1 MGCPGPS
8 KSSSRAGESLIFMF
22 FQFQLSTGTFGS
34 TWSVLGASW
43 AQLGASWAPLGLNL
57 GALGTNLAP
66 TWALLGPTWRQLGR
80 CWNQVG
86 TNLSPLWAI
95 MGDLVTLLER
105 SWSLLGASGPFK
117 GDLGLILVP
126 PRRILA
132 HHRHDFDVYEALFWS
147 LWRSFLV
154 CNQRRHSTSKAHQA
168 TMTNH
173 DSRKRNY
180 NDDATTAQVGRGSRR
195 FSGMFW
201 KASWGFKQSL
211 RRYLR
216 GWKLSEN
223 CPITL
228 REDSENQIQ
237 QRCTASSLQDLYR
250 QDDWGRRSSRSE
262 LNPPAPRLR
271 AAKCWTKTA

>member
-1 MGCPGPS
+1 
-8 KSSSRAGESLIFMF
+8 
-22 FQFQLSTGTFGS
+22 
-34 TWSVLGASW
+34 
-43 AQLGASWAPLGLNL
+43 
-57 GALGTNLAP
+57 
-66 TWALLGPTWRQLGR
+66 
-80 CWNQVG
+80 
-86 TNLSPLWAI
+86 

-117 GDLGLILVP
+117 GDLS
-126 PRRILA
+126 
-132 HHRHDFDVYEALFWS
+132 YEALFWS
-147 LWRSFLV
+147 VWRSFLV

-180 NDDATTAQVGRGSRR
+180 NDDATTKQVGRGSRR
-195 FSGMFW
+195 FSVMFW

-262 LNPPAPRLR
+262 LNSRFP
-271 AAKCWTKTA
+271 KTGGHSIQRM

>member
-1 MGCPGPS
+1 
-8 KSSSRAGESLIFMF
+8 
-22 FQFQLSTGTFGS
+22 
-34 TWSVLGASW
+34 
-43 AQLGASWAPLGLNL
+43 
-57 GALGTNLAP
+57 
-66 TWALLGPTWRQLGR
+66 
-80 CWNQVG
+80 
-86 TNLSPLWAI
+86 

-195 FSGMFW
+195 FSGMFF
-201 KASWGFKQSL
+201 G
-211 RRYLR
+211 RPP
-216 GWKLSEN
+216 G
-223 CPITL
+223 
-228 REDSENQIQ
+228 
-237 QRCTASSLQDLYR
+237 ASSNLLAAIFVSGNSESCPRTVR
-250 QDDWGRRSSRSE
+250 QPSDKIPKTKSSSDVQR
-262 LNPPAPRLR
+262 APSKISIAKMMGAGGLR
-271 AAKCWTKTA
+271 AAN

>member
-1 MGCPGPS
+1 
-8 KSSSRAGESLIFMF
+8 MF
-22 FQFQLSTGTFGS
+22 FLFQLSTGTFGS

-57 GALGTNLAP
+57 GALGSNLAP

-95 MGDLVTLLER
+95 MRDLVTLLER

-132 HHRHDFDVYEALFWS
+132 HHRHDFDVYEVLFWS
-147 LWRSFLV
+147 LQRSFLV
-154 CNQRRHSTSKAHQA
+154 SNQRRHSTSKAHQA
-168 TMTNH
+168 TMTKH

-180 NDDATTAQVGRGSRR
+180 NDDATTAQVGKGVPDD
-195 FSGMFW
+195 
-201 KASWGFKQSL
+201 SL
-211 RRYLR
+211 
-216 GWKLSEN
+216 LSFGR
-223 CPITL
+223 PPG
-228 REDSENQIQ
+228 
-237 QRCTASSLQDLYR
+237 ASSNLL
-250 QDDWGRRSSRSE
+250 GAIFVAGSC
-262 LNPPAPRLR
+262 PRTVR
-271 AAKCWTKTA
+271 

>member
-1 MGCPGPS
+1 M
-8 KSSSRAGESLIFMF
+8 SRTLKIELPCRRELNFHVFPDSAINRDFWLNLESLV
-22 FQFQLSTGTFGS
+22 LNLELLGRL
-34 TWSVLGASW
+34 LGASW
-43 AQLGASWAPLGLNL
+43 PQLGRSRDQLRANLGAFGPNLSAFEATWDQLDPTLGYLGRSWSALGHSWAPLG
-57 GALGTNLAP
+57 
-66 TWALLGPTWRQLGR
+66 
-80 CWNQVG
+80 
-86 TNLSPLWAI
+86 
-95 MGDLVTLLER
+95 
-105 SWSLLGASGPFK
+105 ASTPSK
-117 GDLGLILVP
+117 DDLGLILVP

-168 TMTNH
+168 TVTNH
-173 DSRKRNY
+173 DRRKRNY
-180 NDDATTAQVGRGSRR
+180 TDDATTAQVGRGSRR

-211 RRYLR
+211 RRHLR

-228 REDSENQIQ
+228 REDSKNQIQ
-237 QRCTASSLQDLYR
+237 HQCTASFLQDLYR

-271 AAKCWTKTA
+271 AAKC

>member
-1 MGCPGPS
+1 
-8 KSSSRAGESLIFMF
+8 
-22 FQFQLSTGTFGS
+22 
-34 TWSVLGASW
+34 LGI
-43 AQLGASWAPLGLNL
+43 
-57 GALGTNLAP
+57 
-66 TWALLGPTWRQLGR
+66 LGR
-80 CWNQVG
+80 LWTLQV
-86 TNLSPLWAI
+86 
-95 MGDLVTLLER
+95 R
-105 SWSLLGASGPFK
+105 SR
-117 GDLGLILVP
+117 LIWGS

-132 HHRHDFDVYEALFWS
+132 YLRHDFDVYEALFWS

-154 CNQRRHSTSKAHQA
+154 CKQRRHSTSKAHRA
-168 TMTNH
+168 TITNH
-173 DSRKRNY
+173 DSRERNY

-201 KASWGFKQSL
+201 KASRGFKQSL

-262 LNPPAPRLR
+262 LNFVFRGSKNEKVGFSFRRDAMS
-271 AAKCWTKTA
+271 

>member
-1 MGCPGPS
+1 M
-8 KSSSRAGESLIFMF
+8 
-22 FQFQLSTGTFGS
+22 
-34 TWSVLGASW
+34 GAS
-43 AQLGASWAPLGLNL
+43 
-57 GALGTNLAP
+57 
-66 TWALLGPTWRQLGR
+66 R
-80 CWNQVG
+80 
-86 TNLSPLWAI
+86 LS
-95 MGDLVTLLER
+95 
-105 SWSLLGASGPFK
+105 K
-117 GDLGLILVP
+117 GDLGLILGP

-132 HHRHDFDVYEALFWS
+132 PQRDDFDDYEALFWS
-147 LWRSFLV
+147 PWCFFLV
-154 CNQRRHSTSKAHQA
+154 CNHRRHGTSKAHQA
-168 TMTNH
+168 TTTKQ
-173 DSRKRNY
+173 DRRERNY

-228 REDSENQIQ
+228 REDSENPIQ

-262 LNPPAPRLR
+262 LNYA
-271 AAKCWTKTA
+271 

>member
-66 TWALLGPTWRQLGR
+66 TWALLGPTWRQLGC

-126 PRRILA
+126 QEGFWRLRDTISTPTSLYFGLSGDR
-132 HHRHDFDVYEALFWS
+132 FWS
-147 LWRSFLV
+147 VNSAA
-154 CNQRRHSTSKAHQA
+154 TAH
-168 TMTNH
+168 
-173 DSRKRNY
+173 RKRIR
-180 NDDATTAQVGRGSRR
+180 QQCRIMIVE
-195 FSGMFW
+195 
-201 KASWGFKQSL
+201 
-211 RRYLR
+211 
-216 GWKLSEN
+216 SE
-223 CPITL
+223 ITPTM
-228 REDSENQIQ
+228 QQ
-237 QRCTASSLQDLYR
+237 QR
-250 QDDWGRRSSRSE
+250 
-262 LNPPAPRLR
+262 
-271 AAKCWTKTA
+271 K